1 MTLSNIKEVVSDRL
15 GEKYYEIEHDSGL
28 KMIVYPKENY
38 ASSYVIFGTRYGSI
52 DTAFRLNDD
61 SEFTCVPEGIAHF
74 LEHKLFESEEID
86 AFDRYSKTGANAN
99 AYTSFDRTCYL
110 FSCTGKLKENLEIL
124 LDFVTHPYFTE
135 QTVQKEQG
143 IIGQEIKMTQDD
155 PNWALLFSVLQ
166 AMYKYHPVQ
175 IEIAGTVESISHIT
189 ADLLYKCYNTF
200 YNLENMVFCAV
211 GNVDVDTVLEVA
223 DRILVRK
230 DKVRI
235 ERKFFEEPDG
245 VNKAYVESE
254 MAVTAPLFALG
265 FKENIRT
272 PERTTRELILSQ
284 CIIELLSGKTSK
296 LYNELLGDGLINSN
310 FSSEYL
316 FGYGYSSL
324 IFSGESEKYDEV
336 AKRIK
341 DEIDRLSREGIA
353 ADDFER
359 VRRMQYG
366 RLIMS
371 FNDIDDIANGVVA
384 SYFAGES
391 IFEDAEVLSS
401 ITLDEI
407 NDRLRSSVHTD
418 CCSLSVIKPKG
429 E

>member
-1 MTLSNIKEVVSDRL
+1 MSKINEVVSERL
-15 GEKYYEIEHDSGL
+15 GERYFEIEHDSGL

-52 DTAFRLNDD
+52 DTQFRLNDD
-61 SEFTCVPEGIAHF
+61 KEFTCVPEGIAHF

-86 AFDRYSKTGANAN
+86 AFDRYAKTGANAN

-155 PNWALLFSVLQ
+155 PNWALLFSVLGS
-166 AMYKYHPVQ
+166 MYKNHPVQ

-189 ADLLYKCYNTF
+189 AELLYKCYNTF

-223 DRILVRK
+223 DRVLVKK
-230 DKVRI
+230 DKVKI
-235 ERKFFEEPDG
+235 ERKFFDEPDG
-245 VNKAYVESE
+245 VNKEYTETE
-254 MAVTAPLFALG
+254 MAVMSPMFALG
-265 FKENIRT
+265 FKENIKT
-272 PERTTRELILSQ
+272 PERSARELILSQ
-284 CIIELLSGKTSK
+284 CIIELLCGKTSR

-310 FSSEYL
+310 FSAEYF
-316 FGYGYSSL
+316 FGYGYSAL
-324 IFSGESEKYDEV
+324 LFSGESENPDEV
-336 AKRIK
+336 KKRITA
-341 DEIDRLSREGIA
+341 ELERLKGEGISSE
-353 ADDFER
+353 DFER

-371 FNDIDDIANGVVA
+371 FNDIDEIANGVVA
-384 SYFAGES
+384 SHFAGEN
-391 IFEDAEVLSS
+391 IFDDAEILSS
-401 ITLDEI
+401 ITLDEV
-407 NDRLRSSVHTD
+407 NKRLRASVDTD
-418 CCSLSVIKPKG
+418 CCSLAVIKPKG

>member
-1 MTLSNIKEVVSDRL
+1 MNKKEYPQIGETLYSDELPNGLRL
-15 GEKYYEIEHDSGL
+15 FVAPKPGFAKSFAFFATDYGGADRRFKLAGEW
-28 KMIVYPKENY
+28 N
-38 ASSYVIFGTRYGSI
+38 
-52 DTAFRLNDD
+52 DTPAG
-61 SEFTCVPEGIAHF
+61 VAHF
-74 LEHKLFESEEID
+74 LEHKM
-86 AFDRYSKTGANAN
+86 FDMPDGNALRVLSANGASPN
-99 AYTSFDRTCYL
+99 AYTSTAMTAYHFESTEGFY
-110 FSCTGKLKENLEIL
+110 ENLDTL
-124 LDFVTHPYFTE
+124 LSFVSTPYFTPE
-135 QTVQKEQG
+135 SVQKEQG

-341 DEIDRLSREGIA
+341 AEIDRLSREGIA

>member
-1 MTLSNIKEVVSDRL
+1 
-15 GEKYYEIEHDSGL
+15 
-28 KMIVYPKENY
+28 
-38 ASSYVIFGTRYGSI
+38 
-52 DTAFRLNDD
+52 
-61 SEFTCVPEGIAHF
+61 
-74 LEHKLFESEEID
+74 
-86 AFDRYSKTGANAN
+86 
-99 AYTSFDRTCYL
+99 
-110 FSCTGKLKENLEIL
+110 
-124 LDFVTHPYFTE
+124 
-135 QTVQKEQG
+135 
-143 IIGQEIKMTQDD
+143 
-155 PNWALLFSVLQ
+155 
-166 AMYKYHPVQ
+166 
-175 IEIAGTVESISHIT
+175 
-189 ADLLYKCYNTF
+189 
-200 YNLENMVFCAV
+200 
-211 GNVDVDTVLEVA
+211 
-223 DRILVRK
+223 
-230 DKVRI
+230 
-235 ERKFFEEPDG
+235 
-245 VNKAYVESE
+245 

-272 PERTTRELILSQ
+272 PERSTRELILSQ

-296 LYNELLGDGLINSN
+296 LYNELLNDGLINSN

-341 DEIDRLSREGIA
+341 DEIDRLRREGIA

-391 IFEDAEVLSS
+391 IFEDTEVLSS

-407 NDRLRSSVHTD
+407 NARLRSSVHTD